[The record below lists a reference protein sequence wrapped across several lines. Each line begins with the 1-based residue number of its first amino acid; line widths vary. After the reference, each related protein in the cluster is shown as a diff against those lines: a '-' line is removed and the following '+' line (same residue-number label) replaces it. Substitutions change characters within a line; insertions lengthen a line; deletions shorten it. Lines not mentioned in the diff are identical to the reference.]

1 MNGADRFQR
10 ILELTGSTTPPP
22 PKLEIPQQDDT
33 VTESEVE
40 EVAEV
45 CLTPKKVKEEENT
58 APSSNEKIDYSTTM
72 PEIKLFTDESRE
84 QELKKRKAREFGEQL
99 PLETLKAGGKKRTQ
113 EMRENI
119 ERMYQAA
126 KQDGMLRRDRGILKA
141 KAQRK
146 EEELEALEEI

>member
-1 MNGADRFQR
+1 MKNQHIPRVHAVVLDSKPGFLKVGEQPMDGTDRFQR

-84 QELKKRKAREFGEQL
+84 QELKKRKAREFGE
-99 PLETLKAGGKKRTQ
+99 
-113 EMRENI
+113 
-119 ERMYQAA
+119 
-126 KQDGMLRRDRGILKA
+126 
-141 KAQRK
+141 
-146 EEELEALEEI
+146 